1 MNNFVVTIGRYC
13 GSGGSS
19 VGRLVAEKLGVNFY
33 DKALLR
39 MASEE
44 SGISEELFAQADEK
58 IKSSLV
64 YKVSRQI
71 YKGELIPPESEDFTS
86 NRNLFNYQAKVLREL
101 AQKESYVV
109 VGRCSD
115 FVLKDLPGVE
125 RIFVCADNETCIRR
139 EADRTSVSFNEAES
153 RCAKL
158 NKYRGEYHRY
168 YTGCEWTDP
177 RNYDLVVN
185 TGKLSYEEAAD
196 LIVQHMK
203 VRGLV

>member
-1 MNNFVVTIGRYC
+1 MSNFVVTIGRYC

-58 IKSSLV
+58 LKSSLI

-125 RIFVCADNETCIRR
+125 RVFICADNETCIRR
-139 EADRTSVSFNEAES
+139 EADRTSVSFREAEG

-158 NKYRGEYHRY
+158 NKYRAEYHRY

-177 RNYDLVVN
+177 SNYDLVVN
-185 TGKLSYEEAAD
+185 TGKVSYEEAAD
-196 LIVQHMK
+196 LIVQHMR